1 MVFGKGP
8 RPIGR
13 CSIHPARP
21 LRRPLAGPHKV
32 TDIYTRHTSH
42 TKESIVSRREQ
53 LHFSLDPSSRNF
65 FSLSFLL
72 PLLFHRA
79 RGDFVQRSS
88 FFSFFF
94 FFSFFLKQTNA
105 FHDSLSSEFSNFRIS
120 KYILY
125 LLSGETIF
133 RNGGHLQDPRG
144 PLETIWTTNE
154 RP

>member
-1 MVFGKGP
+1 MVFGKEP

-72 PLLFHRA
+72 FHRA

-125 LLSGETIF
+125 LLSGETTIF